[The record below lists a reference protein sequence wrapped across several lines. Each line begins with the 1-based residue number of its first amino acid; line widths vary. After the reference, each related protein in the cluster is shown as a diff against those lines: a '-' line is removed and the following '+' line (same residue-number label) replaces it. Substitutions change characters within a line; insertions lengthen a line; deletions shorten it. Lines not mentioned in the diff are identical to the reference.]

1 MTATTGGRSLARSIP
16 TRAVLVTRRSAYAE
30 LVARHGTRGQAAFF
44 LSTRGE
50 ALEPLAARDRALDDA
65 VQAVSAAIPV
75 GWRRASVL
83 RDDLDRFLFEPDDVV
98 VAIGQD
104 GLVANLAKYL
114 DGQPVIGID
123 PEPGRNPGVLV
134 RFPPS
139 AAARCLQAQGP
150 YEQRSMVAATLDG
163 LQELTALN
171 ELFVGHRSHQSAR
184 YRLELP
190 GSAVER
196 QSSSGVIVSTGT
208 GATGWCRS
216 IARERAA
223 PPVLPAPEEPRLAW
237 FVREAWPSPTT
248 GTDHTQGL
256 LGAGESL
263 DIVSEMDSGGVVFG
277 DGLEADHLDFG
288 WGSRLTVTVS
298 TRRLT
303 LLTS

>member
-1 MTATTGGRSLARSIP
+1 MTS
-16 TRAVLVTRRSAYAE
+16 TRAVLVTRRSPHAE
-30 LVARHGTRGQAAFF
+30 LIARHGTRDQAAFF

-50 ALEPLAARDRALDDA
+50 RLEPLAERDRVLNDA

-75 GWRRASVL
+75 GWRRTSVL
-83 RDDLDRFLFEPDDVV
+83 REDLDRFLFEPDDVV

-114 DGQPVIGID
+114 DGQVVIGID

-139 AAARCLQAQGP
+139 AAARCLRAKGP
-150 YEQRSMVAATLDG
+150 FEQRTMVTGALDG

-190 GSAVER
+190 GGEVER

-216 IARERAA
+216 IARERPA
-223 PPVLPAPEEPRLAW
+223 PPPLPSPLQARLAW
-237 FVREAWPSPTT
+237 FVREAWPSPVT
-248 GTDHTQGL
+248 GTNHTQGVL
-256 LGAGESL
+256 DAGQTL
-263 DIVSEMDSGGVVFG
+263 DLVSEMDDDGVVFG

-288 WGSRLTVTVS
+288 WGSRLTLTVAA
-298 TRRLT
+298 RRLR
-303 LLTS
+303 LLVP